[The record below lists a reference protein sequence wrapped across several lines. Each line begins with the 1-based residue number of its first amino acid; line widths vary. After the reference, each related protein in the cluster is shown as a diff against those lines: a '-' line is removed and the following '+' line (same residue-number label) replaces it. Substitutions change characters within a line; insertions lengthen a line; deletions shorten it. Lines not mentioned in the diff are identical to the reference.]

1 MTLLD
6 RLEKKCQ
13 RFAVPNVTLY
23 LIVGQVIFYLGVMSQ
38 FIDLDAML
46 LIPALVLKGQVW
58 RLFSFLFIPPT
69 TNLLFAFFGWY
80 LFYMMGTALENQ
92 WGVFRYNLYLLI
104 ACLSTILFS
113 FLTPGYAATNGFIG
127 GSVFLAFAFL
137 YPDFQLFLF
146 FILPIRIKW
155 LALLTWIGYF
165 LVFAFGGWSGRF
177 MVLASLCNFL
187 LFFWRDIIAKIRY
200 GRKKMARQASR
211 IVVNE
216 ETLHRCVACGA
227 TEKTHRGLEFR
238 YCGDCRPVSCY
249 CIDHLPGHK
258 HIQENKSTGGSRRTQ

>member
-6 RLEKKCQ
+6 RLEKKCH

-23 LIVGQVIFYLGVMSQ
+23 LIVGQVAFYLGVMSQ
-38 FIDLDAML
+38 WIHLDAML
-46 LIPALVLKGQVW
+46 LIPARVLEGEVW

-69 TNLLFAFFGWY
+69 TNLLFALFGWY
-80 LFYMMGTALENQ
+80 FFYLMGTALENQ

-113 FLTPGYAATNGFIG
+113 FLTPGYPAANGFIG

-137 YPDFQLFLF
+137 YPEFQLLLY

-155 LALLTWIGYF
+155 LALATWIGYF
-165 LVFAFGGWSGRF
+165 LVFAFGNWSLRF
-177 MVLASLCNFL
+177 MVLASVCNFL
-187 LFFWRDIIAKIRY
+187 LFFWRDIIGKVRY
-200 GRKKMARQASR
+200 GHRKMAYQVAG
-211 IVVNE
+211 IAAKDE
-216 ETLHRCVACGA
+216 PLHRCVACGA

-238 YCGDCRPVSCY
+238 YCGDCRPVACY
-249 CIDHLPGHK
+249 CINHLPGHT
-258 HIQENKSTGGSRRTQ
+258 HIQTLNLRHGG